1 MNIIKDLWAK
11 SGTIYM
17 PNVIPVPFWG
27 YAESAS
33 IEPQLPGP
41 VIEATVGDTLQ
52 INLHNML
59 NEPVSIIFP
68 GQNVVPTPVKD
79 IDDRFVSY
87 TAHAPNN
94 GDVVSYSY
102 TADKPGIFLY
112 ESGSSPERQIQM
124 GMYGIIIVRPA
135 GFDVVNAS
143 TRTAYGINTGSE
155 FDIEKVLVF
164 GEIDS
169 VLHSKIVNPQPDDM
183 YVFRPDYWT
192 INGRSYPHTI
202 AADDNFSQPYSS
214 KIMAGPGQ
222 KILIRCINAGFQHH
236 NIRFDSL
243 QIRVIGTDSVLLN
256 SNTLDRTYKKNT
268 VTIASGESYDI
279 IVTINTPGMYMI
291 YDRDYNHLVDIN
303 SLSGGMMTMIEIL

>member
-11 SGTIYM
+11 SGTINM
-17 PNVIPVPFWG
+17 PNGFSVPFWG

-33 IEPQLPGP
+33 SEPQLPGP

-52 INLHNML
+52 MNLHNML
-59 NEPVSIIFP
+59 NEPVSTIFP

-79 IDDRFVSY
+79 ADGKFVSY

-102 TADKPGIFLY
+102 TADKPGVFLY

-124 GMYGIIIVRPA
+124 GMYGNIIVRPV

-143 TRTAYGINTGSE
+143 TRTAYGTNTGSE

-169 VLHSKIVNPQPDDM
+169 VLHSKIVSPQPDDM
-183 YVFRPDYWT
+183 YIFSPDYWT

-202 AADDNFSQPYSS
+202 AADDYSSQPYSS
-214 KIMAGPGQ
+214 KITAGPGQ

-236 NIRFDSL
+236 NIRFDNLSV
-243 QIRVIGTDSVLLN
+243 RVIGTDSVPLK
-256 SNTLDRTYKKNT
+256 SSTLDKTYRKNT

-279 IVTINTPGMYMI
+279 IITVNIPGMYMI

-303 SLSGGMMTMIEIL
+303 GLSSGMMTIIEIL